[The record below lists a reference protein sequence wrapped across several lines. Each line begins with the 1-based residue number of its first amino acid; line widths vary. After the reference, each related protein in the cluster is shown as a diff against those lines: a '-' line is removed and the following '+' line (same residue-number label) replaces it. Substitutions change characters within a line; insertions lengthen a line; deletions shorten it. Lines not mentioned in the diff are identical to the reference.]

1 MSEVRPE
8 GAAPGPFDVTQ
19 VRSGDRYEL
28 SRGHPIYVAPT
39 GGAGARGTVL
49 GAEVL
54 ETDPAVETA
63 GIDAGYALAANTLR
77 APDVAVGNGASARV
91 LEKLGFVRE
100 GTLREDRPVGNVFV
114 DHWRYGLLAR
124 EFR

>member
-1 MSEVRPE
+1 MLRYAFESLRMHKVR
-8 GAAPGPFDVTQ
+8 A
-19 VRSGDRYEL
+19 
-28 SRGHPIYVAPT
+28 
-39 GGAGARGTVL
+39 
-49 GAEVL
+49 
-54 ETDPAVETA
+54 
-63 GIDAGYALAANTLR
+63 
-77 APDVAVGNGASARV
+77 DVAVGNGASARV